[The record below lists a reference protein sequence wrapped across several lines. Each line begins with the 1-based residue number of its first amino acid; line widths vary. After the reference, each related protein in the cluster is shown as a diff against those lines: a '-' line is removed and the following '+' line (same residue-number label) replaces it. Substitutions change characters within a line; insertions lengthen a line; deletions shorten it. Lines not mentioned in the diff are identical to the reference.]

1 MNSDRPDIDGAAAA
15 PAAAAAASKP
25 ARAGGFAALVAAG
38 ILLSRL
44 SGLVREKVFAH
55 FLGNSDAAGVF
66 KAALRIPNML
76 QNLFG
81 EGVLSAS
88 FIPVYA
94 KLLAE
99 GDEETAGRVAGV
111 IASLLA
117 LIVSIVV
124 LLGVL
129 FTPQLLIVIAPGFHG
144 AVRELTITVVRIMFP
159 AMGMLVLS
167 AWCLG
172 ILNSHRRFFLSYV
185 APVLMNVVMIATL
198 VMFGLHSSRESLAIA
213 AAWGTVVG
221 AAAQFLVQLPMVFR
235 LEKRLR
241 FGIETTLAPVREVA
255 RNFGPVVVSRG
266 VVQVSAFI
274 DGMIATLLG
283 TAAVSA
289 IAYAQT
295 IYTLPVSL
303 FGMSVAASELPAM
316 SSALGTPEEV
326 REALRVRLERGLR
339 RIAFFVIPSVAA
351 FLAIGNLLVGA
362 LFQGGAFHAADTR
375 YVWYILIGSTV
386 GLLAATWGRLYSS
399 AFYALRDTKTPLRFA
414 IVRVLITAILGYLFA
429 IPLRPLL
436 VSAMTALHVPL
447 PDVSGGTKSL
457 GAIALTATAGIA
469 GWVEYLLLRRGLQKR
484 IGAIHTDPVFSLKL
498 WIAAIVAGVAAAA
511 SDRLV
516 MHDIVMKLPLPTIL
530 EAIVACGIFGLLY
543 FGVAAA
549 LGIDEVRSLVGR
561 FTKRAKT

>member
-1 MNSDRPDIDGAAAA
+1 MNSDQTQIDE
-15 PAAAAAASKP
+15 AASAP
-25 ARAGGFAALVAAG
+25 PPRRAGGFAALVAAG
-38 ILLSRL
+38 ILLSRI

-94 KLLAE
+94 KLLAQ

-117 LIVSIVV
+117 LIVSLVV
-124 LLGVL
+124 LLGVI
-129 FTPQLLIVIAPGFHG
+129 FTPQLLIIIAPGFHG

-172 ILNSHRRFFLSYV
+172 ILNSHRKFFLSYV

-198 VMFGLHSSRESLAIA
+198 VMFGLHSTRESLAVA

-235 LEKRLR
+235 LEKKLR
-241 FGIETTLAPVREVA
+241 FGIDTTLAPVREVA
-255 RNFGPVVVSRG
+255 RNFGPVVISRG

-303 FGMSVAASELPAM
+303 FGMSVAASELPQM

-326 REALRVRLERGLR
+326 REALRKRLERGLR
-339 RIAFFVIPSVAA
+339 QIAFFVIPSVAA
-351 FLAIGNLLVGA
+351 FLAIGNLLVAA
-362 LFQGGAFHAADTR
+362 LFQGGAFHAGDTR
-375 YVWYILIGSTV
+375 YVWYILVGSTV

-399 AFYALRDTKTPLRFA
+399 AFYALRDTRTPLRFA
-414 IVRVLITAILGYLFA
+414 IVRVVITGVLGYLFA

-436 VSAMTALHVPL
+436 VGAMTALHVPL
-447 PDVSGGTKSL
+447 PAVSGGTKSL

-484 IGAIHTDPVFSLKL
+484 IGAIHSDATHSLKL
-498 WIAAIVAGVAAAA
+498 WLAAIVAGVAAAA
-511 SDRLV
+511 SDRVILNA
-516 MHDIVMKLPLPTIL
+516 LPTIL
-530 EAIVACGIFGLLY
+530 EALVACGIFGSLY
-543 FGVAAA
+543 FGIAAA
-549 LGIDEVRSLVGR
+549 LGVTEVRTLVGR
-561 FTKRAKT
+561 FTKRVKT

>member
-1 MNSDRPDIDGAAAA
+1 MNSDQTQIDEAA
-15 PAAAAAASKP
+15 PAPP
-25 ARAGGFAALVAAG
+25 ARRAGGFAALVAAG
-38 ILLSRL
+38 ILLSRI

-94 KLLAE
+94 KLLAQ

-124 LLGVL
+124 LLGVI
-129 FTPQLLIVIAPGFHG
+129 FTPQLLIIIAPGFHG

-172 ILNSHRRFFLSYV
+172 ILNSHRKFFLSYV

-198 VMFGLHSSRESLAIA
+198 VMFGLHSTRESLAVA

-235 LEKRLR
+235 LEKKLR
-241 FGIETTLAPVREVA
+241 FGIDTTLAPVREVA
-255 RNFGPVVVSRG
+255 RNFGPVVMSRG

-303 FGMSVAASELPAM
+303 FGMSVAASELPQM

-326 REALRVRLERGLR
+326 REALRKRLERGLR
-339 RIAFFVIPSVAA
+339 QIAFFVIPSVAA
-351 FLAIGNLLVGA
+351 FLAIGNLLVAA
-362 LFQGGAFHAADTR
+362 LFQGGAFHAGDTR

-399 AFYALRDTKTPLRFA
+399 AFYALRDTRTPLRFA

-436 VSAMTALHVPL
+436 VGAMTALHVPL
-447 PDVSGGTKSL
+447 PAVSGGTKSL

-469 GWVEYLLLRRGLQKR
+469 GWVEYLLLRRGLQQR
-484 IGAIHTDPVFSLKL
+484 IGAIASAPGFTLKL

-511 SDRLV
+511 SDRMLV
-516 MHDIVMKLPLPTIL
+516 HDLVARLPLPHIL
-530 EAIVACGIFGLLY
+530 EALAACGIFGILY

-549 LGIDEVRSLVGR
+549 LGVTEVRSFVGR
-561 FTKRAKT
+561 FTKRRA